1 MKCVT
6 VRVDGLVQG
15 VGFRWWTQMAAQRIG
30 LVGNVRNLPTG
41 GVEMLLQGPAEKVD
55 EMVTLATAPVRGPR
69 PGRVAR
75 FVVVPGRIDH
85 ARTSFEIVR

>member
-55 EMVTLATAPVRGPR
+55 EMVTLATAPGRGPR